1 MENQEKI
8 KVLYLDDEPNNLICF
23 MATFRF
29 DFTIF
34 IAPNVKKAYEYLA
47 EHPDINIVLADQ
59 RMPVQ
64 TGVEFFEEMRI
75 IYPAPVRMLITAYSD
90 IEAVIDAVNKGC
102 IFRYIKKPWNDEDIK
117 LAIEEAQKYY
127 VSNSLLAAKNIELQ
141 AAYDELGKFAYSV
154 THDLRGPLLSVLG
167 ALELS
172 RDMDT
177 VEDLKEMLGMME
189 IALKKLDEF
198 VKSIHE
204 YYTLKKGISSFE
216 QIDFKALVDD
226 MVGLFRI
233 AGKMENV
240 RFDCTVNQDGVFYSD
255 IVSLKIILNNL
266 LSNAFKYQRK
276 NEQNKFVELRVVVE
290 NGKAEI
296 EVNDNGIGIHENHID
311 NIFKIFYR
319 ATSEQTG
326 SGFGLYNVKDALA
339 KVQGEIKV
347 ESSLNAGTRFKVV
360 IPGRVNEQK

>member
-1 MENQEKI
+1 MENQQKI

-34 IAPNVKKAYEYLA
+34 IAQDVKKAYEYLD
-47 EHPDINIVLADQ
+47 EHPDINVILADQ

-64 TGVEFFEEMRI
+64 TGVEFFEEMRE

-117 LAIEEAQKYY
+117 LAIEEANKYY
-127 VSNSLLAAKNIELQ
+127 ISNSLLAAKNIELQ
-141 AAYDELGKFAYSV
+141 SAYDELGKFAYSV

-167 ALELS
+167 ALEIS
-172 RDMDT
+172 KEMDT
-177 VEDLKEMLGMME
+177 IDDLKEMLGMME

-204 YYTLKKGISSFE
+204 YYTLKKGITSFE
-216 QIDFKALVDD
+216 PINFKEVVDD

-233 AGKMENV
+233 AGKMENI
-240 RFDCTVNQDGVFYSD
+240 RFDCSVTQQGLFYSD
-255 IVSLKIILNNL
+255 VVSLKIILNNL

-276 NEQNKFVELRVVVE
+276 DEENKFVEIKVDVAD
-290 NGKAEI
+290 NQAHI
-296 EVNDNGIGIHENHID
+296 EVNDNGIGIHESHIE

-326 SGFGLYNVKDALA
+326 SGFGLYNVKDALN
-339 KVQGEIKV
+339 KVSGEIKV
-347 ESSLNAGTRFKVV
+347 ESSLNSGTRFRVV
-360 IPGRVNEQK
+360 IPGKSNEQK